1 MRLEESRKQIDEI
14 DSEIVALLN
23 RRALVSRHIGELK
36 TRAGLPVADSERE
49 EVVLRKVVRDN
60 AGDIDAGSLIRIYR
74 EVLKESRR
82 IQTSIKLSPLVK
94 EVTK

>member
-1 MRLEESRKQIDEI
+1 MRLEESRKLIDEI

-23 RRALVSRHIGELK
+23 RRALISRRIGELK
-36 TRAGLPVADSERE
+36 TRAGLPVMDPERE

-60 AGDIDAGSLIRIYR
+60 AGNIDAGSLMTIYR

-82 IQTSIKLSPLVK
+82 IQTTIELSPLVT
-94 EVTK
+94 EVSK

>member
-1 MRLEESRKQIDEI
+1 MRLEESRKIIDEI

-23 RRALVSRHIGELK
+23 RRASISRRIGELK
-36 TRAGLPVADSERE
+36 TRAGLPVLDRDRE
-49 EVVLRKVVRDN
+49 EVVLRKVIRDN
-60 AGDIDAGSLIRIYR
+60 AGEVEAGSLIRIYR